1 MELSGQPALD
11 AGWPHNSCASSGHAP
26 VRVHS
31 AWHTPLMQLSRRSF
45 LALSA
50 VVVVGCSD
58 SSESTDPETASP
70 STTDP
75 DTADSDTADADTT
88 VPNTPSTTSTVPP
101 MELDADPFTL
111 GVASGDPDATSVVLW
126 TRLTGDLPDD
136 GIDVDW
142 EAAAP
147 DGSVLASGTAR
158 TDASIGGAVH
168 VVAEIGGPATFVFR
182 AGGFE
187 SPTGATSP
195 ITQTASW
202 RFATASC
209 QHYETG
215 FYAAHRDIAEWSPDL
230 VVFLGD
236 FIYEGAA
243 NPIDGT
249 RVRTHEGDE
258 PTDLDGY
265 RGRYAT
271 YLADEQLRASR
282 AACPWLV
289 IWDDHEVENDYAALS
304 PQDPAEESAFA
315 ERRAAA
321 YQVWWEH
328 TPTRLPAP
336 DQAADEY
343 PIYRNLDVG
352 DLVAISALDGR
363 QYRSNQVCDLTLD
376 TGPPCPG
383 WDDTSRTMLGDDQEA
398 WLADRFASTT
408 SRWNCVAQQT
418 VLTDLRFAETG
429 GILNYDQWDGYV
441 PARDRLL
448 AAPPANLVVVTGD
461 IHLAGV
467 GLIGEPTG
475 TSPVGIE
482 FVTTAI
488 SSSANVPPE
497 LQPVLAGYSNVVDA
511 ELSKRGYTRHTVT
524 PDRWTAEY
532 RSVDDVADPN
542 SAVSTWKTFVV
553 DHGSTSVS
561 EQA

>member
-1 MELSGQPALD
+1 MF
-11 AGWPHNSCASSGHAP
+11 
-26 VRVHS
+26 
-31 AWHTPLMQLSRRSF
+31 LSRRSF

-50 VVVVGCSD
+50 LVVVGCSNSD
-58 SSESTDPETASP
+58 DDAAPGTEPATTESTTPASTAATSP
-70 STTDP
+70 ATTL
-75 DTADSDTADADTT
+75 SGTT
-88 VPNTPSTTSTVPP
+88 PTTTTPAVI
-101 MELDADPFTL
+101 LDADPFTL

-136 GIDVDW
+136 GIDVEW
-142 EAAAP
+142 EATGP
-147 DGSVLASGTAR
+147 DGSTLTSGTTR
-158 TDASIGGAVH
+158 TDASVGGSVH
-168 VVAEIGGPATFVFR
+168 VVAELGQPATFSFR

-187 SPTGATSP
+187 SPSGTTSP
-195 ITQTASW
+195 LTPTDSL

-215 FYAAHRDIAEWSPDL
+215 FYAAHRDIAEWAPDL

-236 FIYEGAA
+236 FIYEGAS
-243 NPIDGT
+243 NPIDDT
-249 RVRTHEGDE
+249 HVRSHEGDE
-258 PTDLDGY
+258 PIDLAGY
-265 RGRYAT
+265 RARYAT
-271 YLADEQLRASR
+271 YLADDDLRAAR

-289 IWDDHEVENDYAALS
+289 IWDDHEVENNYAGLE
-304 PQDPAEESAFA
+304 PQDPAEADAFA
-315 ERRAAA
+315 ERRAMA
-321 YQVWWEH
+321 YQAWWEH

-336 DQAADEY
+336 DPAADDY
-343 PIYRNLDVG
+343 PIYRSLDVG

-363 QYRSNQVCDLTLD
+363 QYRSNQVCDVTLD

-383 WDDTSRTMLGDDQEA
+383 WDDPSRTMLGADQEG

-408 SRWNCVAQQT
+408 SRWNCLAQQT
-418 VLTDLRFAETG
+418 VMTDLRFVDTG

-441 PARDRLL
+441 PARDRML
-448 AAPPANLVVVTGD
+448 ASPPANLVVVTGD

-488 SSSANVPPE
+488 SSIANVPPE
-497 LQPVLAGYSNVVDA
+497 LQPVLAGYANVVDA
-511 ELSKRGYTRHTVT
+511 ELAKRGYTRHTVT

-532 RSVDDVADPN
+532 RSVDDVTDAD

-553 DHGSTSVS
+553 DHGSTAVS
-561 EQA
+561 ELA